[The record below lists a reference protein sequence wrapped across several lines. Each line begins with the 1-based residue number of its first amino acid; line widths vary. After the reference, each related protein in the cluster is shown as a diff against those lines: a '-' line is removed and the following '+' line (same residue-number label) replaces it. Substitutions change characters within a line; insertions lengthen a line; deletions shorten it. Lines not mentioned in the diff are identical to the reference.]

1 MYKFIQ
7 LSIFLEN
14 QKGNLYVVTDLLAQN
29 DLNIKALFL
38 ADTSEFGILRLVVP
52 DYKKAKRVLEEK
64 HYIVKETP
72 VICAVMDDVP
82 GGLSSILKILRD
94 EDIDLEYLYAIA
106 HGEIEKAGLLL
117 HTKDLDQL
125 EEVLLKNDIPLV
137 PSELIYNA
145 E

>member
-1 MYKFIQ
+1 MYQFIQ

-14 QKGNLYVVTDLLAQN
+14 QKGNLYKVADLLGQN
-29 DLNIKALFL
+29 DINIKALFL

-52 DYKKAKRVLEEK
+52 DYKKAKDVLESK

-72 VICAVMDDVP
+72 VIGAVMDDIP
-82 GGLSSILKILRD
+82 GGIASILKILND

-106 HGEIEKAGLLL
+106 YGGTEKAGLLL
-117 HTKDLDQL
+117 HTEDLNQL
-125 EEVLLKNDIPLV
+125 ESVLLKNDVPLV
-137 PSELIYNA
+137 PAELIYNA

>member
-14 QKGNLYVVTDLLAQN
+14 QKGNLFVVSDLLAKN
-29 DLNIKALFL
+29 DINIKALFL

-52 DYKKAKRVLEEK
+52 DYKKAKEVLEEK

-72 VICAVMDDVP
+72 VIGAVVDDVP
-82 GGLSSILKILRD
+82 GGLSSVLKILRD

-106 HGEIEKAGLLL
+106 YGEIGKAGLLF

-125 EEVLLKNDIPLV
+125 EEILLKNDIPLV
-137 PSELIYNA
+137 PAELIYNA